1 MNKNDKKKKRNIS
14 PPNQN
19 KKEDKYIKKP
29 LFKIFMEENN
39 KKKLHLLK
47 GNISNSKDS
56 GSHIKPY
63 EGEKFYNNK
72 HLNLQLFSFKV
83 LEAKHNST
91 PELYLK
97 KSLNILIKKKKSH
110 LLAYFNE
117 LYITTGTLKDYL
129 KRYYNYKEIKER
141 IPKYVSYYK
150 NYLTF
155 FCRPFFVNY
164 ILNKKMV
171 RHMEKVA
178 QVFYNENYADEDK
191 EEEEKNKKKKD
202 KESNKYI
209 QIFSKKI
216 TQDIENCDVFTVVT
230 SEAAMKQIQKINNKI
245 NNKINKKIFQKIKND
260 NEKENNKNN
269 NKINLENNN
278 KENNTNNVNN
288 MAPIQIEQLTIVDN
302 NYKITPI
309 NSNEHRIEIKT
320 NKIISELKNK
330 DIIPQTTNSI
340 NLLID
345 ELEQKDNNLNS
356 NTKNEIEYK
365 TIDKEKDII
374 KNINNNCIVIQG
386 GKTTNNINININ
398 HLTIGQ
404 KLISQNDNNKILNNL
419 ALLQNNNNNN
429 MNNSKKI
436 IKKLKH
442 RNNVSNSVNNKEK
455 NSIQKVSNN
464 VDNIPLSGKTSG
476 KTKDKNT
483 NNCSLTLPP
492 PAQNILS
499 SNNSNLSKKYNQIF
513 PNTIN
518 NYSIKQAKDARNTPI
533 FKNQYNSGSLTSLNK
548 YIKFGKGNY
557 AHVSQAGKNTIYT
570 NKSNLMKN
578 MFKNINYGTTKSRK
592 NNIIYTKNIG
602 ILSGERSRSI
612 SNMQKR
618 PKRVI
623 YSSLHFNGS
632 NIQLI
637 NLKNNFD
644 MNKNSENKTHSIN
657 KRNEIDNKIRSDKI
671 PNIKRKEENKANKLK
686 IKDLNLKGKHLNLQK
701 ILNIVP
707 KKTRTK
713 STGK

>member
-1 MNKNDKKKKRNIS
+1 MNKNDKRKKRITS
-14 PPNQN
+14 PQHQ
-19 KKEDKYIKKP
+19 KKIDDKYTKKP

-39 KKKLHLLK
+39 KKKLHLVK
-47 GNISNSKDS
+47 NNISNSKDS
-56 GSHIKPY
+56 GNQFKQY
-63 EGEKFYNNK
+63 EGDKIYSNK
-72 HLNLQLFSFKV
+72 NLNLQLFSFKI

-91 PELYLK
+91 PEIYLK
-97 KSLNILIKKKKSH
+97 KSLTILVKKKKCH

-117 LYITTGTLKDYL
+117 LSIATGTLKDYL
-129 KRYYNYKEIKER
+129 KRFYSYKEIKER

-164 ILNKKMV
+164 SLNKKMV

-191 EEEEKNKKKKD
+191 EEEEKNKKKKE
-202 KESNKYI
+202 KENKQQYI

-216 TQDIENCDVFTVVT
+216 MQEIENCDVFTVVT

-245 NNKINKKIFQKIKND
+245 NEKFLKKIKSN
-260 NEKENNKNN
+260 NEKDKNHNENN
-269 NKINLENNN
+269 INLEYNN
-278 KENNTNNVNN
+278 KENKEYNANNIK
-288 MAPIQIEQLTIVDN
+288 PIQIEQLTIVDN

-309 NSNEHRIEIKT
+309 NSNERRIKIKA
-320 NKIISELKNK
+320 NEIISELKNK

-345 ELEQKDNNLNS
+345 ELNQKENISKDINI
-356 NTKNEIEYK
+356 KNENKE
-365 TIDKEKDII
+365 IDKEKDII

-404 KLISQNDNNKILNNL
+404 KIIPKNENEKLINNL
-419 ALLQNNNNNN
+419 ALLQNNNN
-429 MNNSKKI
+429 SKKI
-436 IKKLKH
+436 IKKFKH
-442 RNNVSNSVNNKEK
+442 RNNASNSVNTKDIN
-455 NSIQKVSNN
+455 QKISNN
-464 VDNIPLSGKTSG
+464 VESLPLSGKP
-476 KTKDKNT
+476 KDKN
-483 NNCSLTLPP
+483 NACSLTLPP

-499 SNNSNLSKKYNQIF
+499 STNSNLSKKYNQIF

-518 NYSIKQAKDARNTPI
+518 NYSIKQMKDIKNTPI
-533 FKNQYNSGSLTSLNK
+533 FKNGNSGSITSLNK
-548 YIKFGKGNY
+548 FIKFGKGNY
-557 AHVSQAGKNTIYT
+557 HNIQQAGKNTIYT

-578 MFKNINYGTTKSRK
+578 MFKNVNYGTTKSK
-592 NNIIYTKNIG
+592 KSNIIYTKNIG
-602 ILSGERSRSI
+602 LLSGERSRSI
-612 SNMQKR
+612 SNMQKK

-623 YSSLHFNGS
+623 YSSLHFNGA
-632 NIQLI
+632 NIQLL

-644 MNKNSENKTHSIN
+644 LSKNSENRNHSSN
-657 KRNEIDNKIRSDKI
+657 KRNDFEKINNEKI
-671 PNIKRKEENKANKLK
+671 PIINRKDENNKANKLK
-686 IKDLNLKGKHLNLQK
+686 IKDLNLQGKHINLQK

-707 KKTRTK
+707 KKTRTR

>member
-1 MNKNDKKKKRNIS
+1 MNKIDKRKKRNIS
-14 PPNQN
+14 PSNHN
-19 KKEDKYIKKP
+19 KKEAKSIKTP
-29 LFKIFMEENN
+29 LFNIFMEETT
-39 KKKLHLLK
+39 KKKFHLLK

-56 GSHIKPY
+56 GSHLKQY
-63 EGEKFYNNK
+63 EGEQLFNNK

-202 KESNKYI
+202 KENIKCI

-230 SEAAMKQIQKINNKI
+230 SEAAMRQIQKINNKI
-245 NNKINKKIFQKIKND
+245 NNKINKKIFQKIKNN
-260 NEKENNKNN
+260 NEKENNRNINNINN
-269 NKINLENNN
+269 NIINLENNN
-278 KENNTNNVNN
+278 KENNTNKVNN
-288 MAPIQIEQLTIVDN
+288 IAPIQIEQLTIVDN

-309 NSNEHRIEIKT
+309 NSDEHRIEIKT

-330 DIIPQTTNSI
+330 DIIPQTNNSI

-356 NTKNEIEYK
+356 NTKNENEYK
-365 TIDKEKDII
+365 SIDKETDII
-374 KNINNNCIVIQG
+374 KSFNNNCIVIQG

-404 KLISQNDNNKILNNL
+404 KLVSQNDNNKILNNL
-419 ALLQNNNNNN
+419 SLLQKNNNNNI
-429 MNNSKKI
+429 NNSKKI
-436 IKKLKH
+436 IKKLKN
-442 RNNVSNSVNNKEK
+442 RNNISNSVNNKEK
-455 NSIQKVSNN
+455 NNVQKISNN
-464 VDNIPLSGKTSG
+464 VDKIPLSGKN
-476 KTKDKNT
+476 KDKNT
-483 NNCSLTLPP
+483 SLTLPP

-518 NYSIKQAKDARNTPI
+518 NYSIKRAKDIRNTPI
-533 FKNQYNSGSLTSLNK
+533 FKNGYNSGSITSLNK

-557 AHVSQAGKNTIYT
+557 AHVSQADKNTIYT

-578 MFKNINYGTTKSRK
+578 MLKNMNYGTTKSRK
-592 NNIIYTKNIG
+592 NNNIIYTKNIG

-644 MNKNSENKTHSIN
+644 KNKNSENKTHSIN
-657 KRNEIDNKIRSDKI
+657 KRNEVYKIKNDKI
-671 PNIKRKEENKANKLK
+671 PIIKRKEDNKTNKLK

>member
-1 MNKNDKKKKRNIS
+1 MNKNEKRKKRNSS
-14 PPNQN
+14 PQNQN
-19 KKEDKYIKKP
+19 KKDDKYIKKP

-39 KKKLHLLK
+39 NKKFHLLK
-47 GNISNSKDS
+47 NNISNSKDS
-56 GSHIKPY
+56 GYHFKQY
-63 EGEKFYNNK
+63 EGDKFYTNK
-72 HLNLQLFSFKV
+72 HLNLQLFSLRI

-91 PELYLK
+91 PEIYLK
-97 KSLNILIKKKKSH
+97 KSLSILVKKKKSH

-117 LYITTGTLKDYL
+117 LSLTTGTLKDYL

-164 ILNKKMV
+164 TLNKKMV

-202 KESNKYI
+202 KENNKCV

-216 TQDIENCDVFTVVT
+216 TQEIENCDVFTVVT
-230 SEAAMKQIQKINNKI
+230 SEEAMKQIQKIND
-245 NNKINKKIFQKIKND
+245 KINKKFLKKIKN
-260 NEKENNKNN
+260 NEKENCNKKDNN
-269 NKINLENNN
+269 IILENNN
-278 KENNTNNVNN
+278 KENRECKFNN
-288 MAPIQIEQLTIVDN
+288 MNPIQIDQITIVDN

-309 NSNEHRIEIKT
+309 NSNEHRIQIKA

-330 DIIPQTTNSI
+330 DLIPQITNSI

-345 ELEQKDNNLNS
+345 ELDQKENNNTNS
-356 NTKNEIEYK
+356 KNENKSIN
-365 TIDKEKDII
+365 KEKDII

-404 KLISQNDNNKILNNL
+404 KIIPKNENEKIITGL
-419 ALLQNNNNNN
+419 ALLQNNINNS
-429 MNNSKKI
+429 NSKKI

-442 RNNVSNSVNNKEK
+442 RNNISNSLNIKDK
-455 NSIQKVSNN
+455 NTNQKISNN
-464 VDNIPLSGKTSG
+464 VESLPLSGKP
-476 KTKDKNT
+476 KDKN

-492 PAQNILS
+492 PVQNILS
-499 SNNSNLSKKYNQIF
+499 NNNSNLSKNFNQIF

-518 NYSIKQAKDARNTPI
+518 NYSIKQIKDIKATPI
-533 FKNQYNSGSLTSLNK
+533 FKNGYNNGSITNLNK
-548 YIKFGKGNY
+548 YIKFGMGNY
-557 AHVSQAGKNTIYT
+557 PQTQKAGKNTIYT

-578 MFKNINYGTTKSRK
+578 MLKNINYGTTKSK
-592 NNIIYTKNIG
+592 KNIIYTKNIG

-623 YSSLHFNGS
+623 YSSLHFNGG
-632 NIQLI
+632 NIQLL

-644 MNKNSENKTHSIN
+644 INKNSENRNHSTN
-657 KRNEIDNKIRSDKI
+657 KRNDFDEINNEKI
-671 PNIKRKEENKANKLK
+671 PIIRKKQENKANKLK
-686 IKDLNLKGKHLNLQK
+686 VKDLNLKGKHINLQK
-701 ILNIVP
+701 ILNIIP
-707 KKTRTK
+707 KKARTR

>member
-1 MNKNDKKKKRNIS
+1 MNKNEKRKKRNSS
-14 PPNQN
+14 PQNQN
-19 KKEDKYIKKP
+19 KKDDKYIKKP

-47 GNISNSKDS
+47 NNISNSKDS
-56 GSHIKPY
+56 GYHFKQN
-63 EGEKFYNNK
+63 EGDKLYTNK
-72 HLNLQLFSFKV
+72 HLNLQLFSFKI

-91 PELYLK
+91 PEIYLK
-97 KSLNILIKKKKSH
+97 KSLSILVKKKKSH

-117 LYITTGTLKDYL
+117 LSITTGTLKDYL

-164 ILNKKMV
+164 SLNKKMV

-245 NNKINKKIFQKIKND
+245 NEKFLKKIKS
-260 NEKENNKNN
+260 NEKENCNNKNN
-269 NKINLENNN
+269 IIILENNN
-278 KENNTNNVNN
+278 IENKEYKCNN
-288 MAPIQIEQLTIVDN
+288 MSPVQIDQITIVDN

-309 NSNEHRIEIKT
+309 NSNEHRFQIKA
-320 NKIISELKNK
+320 NQIISELKNK

-345 ELEQKDNNLNS
+345 ELDQKENNNNS
-356 NTKNEIEYK
+356 NEKNENK
-365 TIDKEKDII
+365 VIDKEKDII

-404 KLISQNDNNKILNNL
+404 KIMPKNENEKIISGL
-419 ALLQNNNNNN
+419 ALLQNNINN
-429 MNNSKKI
+429 NNSKKI

-442 RNNVSNSVNNKEK
+442 RNNVSNSVNTKEK
-455 NSIQKVSNN
+455 NTNQKMTNN
-464 VDNIPLSGKTSG
+464 MESLPLSGKP
-476 KTKDKNT
+476 KDKN

-499 SNNSNLSKKYNQIF
+499 NNNSNFSKKTNQLF

-518 NYSIKQAKDARNTPI
+518 NYSIKQIKDIKNTPI
-533 FKNQYNSGSLTSLNK
+533 FKNGYNSGSITSLNK

-557 AHVSQAGKNTIYT
+557 PQTQQAGKNTIYT

-578 MFKNINYGTTKSRK
+578 MLKNMNYGTTKSKK

-623 YSSLHFNGS
+623 YSSLHFNGG
-632 NIQLI
+632 NIQLL
-637 NLKNNFD
+637 NLKNHFD
-644 MNKNSENKTHSIN
+644 INKNSDNRNHSSNKRNDFEKINNDKIPIIKKKDENKT
-657 KRNEIDNKIRSDKI
+657 
-671 PNIKRKEENKANKLK
+671 NKLT

-707 KKTRTK
+707 KKTRTR
-713 STGK
+713 SIGK